1 MINELRMILDDP
13 ESIDTLSNFGY
24 IIERIYFNAYNGK
37 RATKF
42 RQTEIPDYVKTML
55 KGLGFVLMETDI
67 AVAVIVPEVKWLRV
81 ESAIREMVF
90 KYGKPFVE
98 DFGDLN
104 KERFNKKHDGIVKIY
119 NKIPYYVPAS
129 KIAELLVDE
138 FTVYILDCIPKD
150 TNSEVIEL
158 ELLEM
163 IYLAFSGEFQ
173 NKITKEDLIERIDWN
188 WIFENYPKPV

>member
-1 MINELRMILDDP
+1 
-13 ESIDTLSNFGY
+13 
-24 IIERIYFNAYNGK
+24 
-37 RATKF
+37 
-42 RQTEIPDYVKTML
+42 
-55 KGLGFVLMETDI
+55 
-67 AVAVIVPEVKWLRV
+67 
-81 ESAIREMVF
+81 MVF

-104 KERFNKKHDGIVKIY
+104 TERFNKKHDIIVKIY

-163 IYLAFSGEFQ
+163 IWLAFSGEFQ
-173 NKITKEDLIERIDWN
+173 NKITKEDLIERIDWD